1 MHKIFLSHTWQLDE
15 EDRNTH
21 ERVLKVQESLQKL
34 GLNTWLDEENM
45 IHDLDGSMVRGI
57 DDCTIIAIFLTK
69 KYCDKVNR
77 AAYDPHYID
86 NCYKECTYAYN
97 SQKPCI
103 PVIFESCMHDSKKWK
118 PGLIKFYFGNRL
130 YINGTKDNYD
140 TIANDIIK
148 IISRTSER
156 SLKVNPTPKKTKKS
170 FIYYADDTNDTDD
183 KHKVNKTE
191 NSNDSNGNKGS
202 KSILP
207 SVKSPVVSP
216 IRTTMRTINNMRRSP
231 VISSKIYPDTSI
243 LQNIEQLKLPRRKAP
258 VLKHNKYSQT
268 ESKNINCVIN

>member
-1 MHKIFLSHTWQLDE
+1 
-15 EDRNTH
+15 
-21 ERVLKVQESLQKL
+21 
-34 GLNTWLDEENM
+34 M
-45 IHDLDGSMVRGI
+45 IHDLDGSMVSGI
-57 DDCTIIAIFLTK
+57 DDCTIIVIFLTK

-130 YINGTKDNYD
+130 YIDGTRDNYD

-170 FIYYADDTNDTDD
+170 FKNIYYVDDTNDTD
-183 KHKVNKTE
+183 KVNETK
-191 NSNDSNGNKGS
+191 NSNGSNGSNGS
-202 KSILP
+202 NNSSILP
-207 SVKSPVVSP
+207 SIKSPVVSP

-231 VISSKIYPDTSI
+231 VITSKIYPDNAI
-243 LQNIEQLKLPRRKAP
+243 LQKVEQLTLPRRKAP
-258 VLKHNKYSQT
+258 VLKHSKYSQT